1 MNTIKNGDTVSVNY
15 TGKLEDGSIFD
26 TSLQEGREPLK
37 ATLGQGQ
44 LISGFENGLIGMS
57 VGENKTVE
65 IEPSNAYGEYD
76 PSMVQEVD
84 KSQVPMEVKVG
95 DMLQGMS
102 PMGPVNVK
110 VTEIKEET
118 IILDMNHPLA
128 GKNLHF
134 IGEVLEVR
142 PASLEELSHG
152 HAHGPGGHH
161 H

>member
-1 MNTIKNGDTVSVNY
+1 MSVNY

-128 GKNLHF
+128 GKKLIF
-134 IGEVLEVR
+134 DLEVI
-142 PASLEELSHG
+142 SIN
-152 HAHGPGGHH
+152 
-161 H
+161 